1 MVRRPHATATV
12 ACIFRR
18 VSDWIVVRLGIA
30 ALAGLAVG
38 LEREWSGKAHGPHA
52 RFAGLRTFFLLGTLG
67 GVAGWLVSSETV
79 GPVALGVS
87 LVTAAAALVVIAY
100 FLAGRRG
107 GEAIEATTEVA
118 ALLVIALGALAG
130 LGYVVLAS
138 GASAIMVLALSEKER
153 LRAAVARIGAE
164 ELRAGFQF
172 AVLALVILPLLP
184 DRTFGPLGGINPR
197 QLWIVVLLFSGLNF
211 AGYLARKAAGAAR
224 GYGVTGLLG
233 GLVSSTAVSLQ
244 FSRLSRDAP
253 SLGRGLAI
261 GVIAACTVLLPRVVV
276 LSLALNFRV
285 AYALLP
291 LLAPPFLLG
300 AAITVVALWRE
311 RGGSAS
317 KSDVANQS
325 PLRVWSAIRM
335 ALAFQAALTGIALV
349 RATVGNPGILVSA
362 ALLGLTDMDAL
373 TLSMNRL
380 GTSSDVVALA
390 AHAIAIGVIA
400 NSLLKLG
407 LVLSL
412 GTGEFRRWAALGL
425 TLLTLVSG
433 IALAV
438 FW

>member
-1 MVRRPHATATV
+1 
-12 ACIFRR
+12 

-38 LEREWSGKAHGPHA
+38 LEREWSGKAHGPQA
-52 RFAGLRTFFLLGTLG
+52 RFAGLRTFFLLGTLS
-67 GVAGWLVSSETV
+67 GVAGWLASSQTV
-79 GPVALGVS
+79 GPVALGVA
-87 LVTAAAALVVIAY
+87 LVTAATALVVIAY

-118 ALLVIALGALAG
+118 ALVVIALGALAG
-130 LGYVVLAS
+130 LGYVVIAS
-138 GASAIMVLALSEKER
+138 GASAIMVLALSEKDR

-224 GYGVTGLLG
+224 GYGMAGLLG

-244 FSRLSRDAP
+244 FSRLSRDEP

-291 LLAPPFLLG
+291 LLAPPFVVG
-300 AAITVVALWRE
+300 AAITAVALWRE

-317 KSDVANQS
+317 ESDVGNQS

-380 GTSSDVVALA
+380 GTSSDVVTLA

-407 LVLSL
+407 VVVTL

-425 TLLTLVSG
+425 ALLTVISG